1 MDASY
6 RSPTLI
12 QSVQRAL
19 RLVDAVGALDG
30 RGQAKE
36 LARAV
41 GLNLSTTY
49 HLLRTLTYEGYL
61 LRLDDGSYALGPSLT
76 RVASKD
82 HLPSVLARA
91 RAPMQSLRD
100 QLRSPVYLALYRD
113 GEISVV
119 EIVDSPRN
127 PSIDLWIGMHD
138 SAHATAL
145 GKCILGALDE
155 DLRQDYLSRHPLHEL
170 TRHTVTD
177 RRLLEAEI
185 HRTTLLSSDDQEY
198 AVGVHCLAT
207 PVITPDLIGA
217 VAVSGTTTGTPQP
230 VNAQVTATLTLG
242 AQRIARSLQMAAIA

>member
-1 MDASY
+1 MDACD

-19 RLVDAVGALDG
+19 RLVEAVGALDG
-30 RGQAKE
+30 RVQAKE

-49 HLLRTLTYEGYL
+49 HLLRTLTHEGYL
-61 LRLDDGSYALGPSLT
+61 RRLDDGSYALGPSLT
-76 RVASKD
+76 RVTSKN

-91 RAPMQSLRD
+91 RLAMQSLRD
-100 QLRSPVYLALYRD
+100 ELRSPVYLALYRD

-119 EIVDSPRN
+119 EIVDSPRI
-127 PSIDLWIGMHD
+127 PSIDLWVGIHD

-155 DLRQDYLSRHPLHEL
+155 DLRQDYLSRHPLYEL

-177 RRLLEAEI
+177 RRLLEDEI
-185 HRTTLLSSDDQEY
+185 HHSTSLASDDQEY

-217 VAVSGTTTGTPQP
+217 VAVSGLAAWTPLAIDAHVTTT
-230 VNAQVTATLTLG
+230 LTRG
-242 AQRIARSLQMAAIA
+242 AQRIARSLRMPVTA